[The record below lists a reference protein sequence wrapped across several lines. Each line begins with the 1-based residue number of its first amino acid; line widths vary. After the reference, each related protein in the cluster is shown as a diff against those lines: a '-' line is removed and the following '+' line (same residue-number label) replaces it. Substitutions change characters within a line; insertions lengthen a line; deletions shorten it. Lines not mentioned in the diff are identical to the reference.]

1 MKRTLPLLICTV
13 LLLGLLPTTVSA
25 APTAV
30 AYDDGTIYVGGIYDM
45 WAQITEGAD
54 RATYQWQVSVGGDDY
69 YGSGAWYDIND
80 LVGDYGY
87 KGTQTSHLQIV
98 GKPNDDSVAIGSGWE
113 NMKFRCKIT
122 LDGKDYFTNSLSELR
137 HNTTMLNAV
146 IKAGN
151 YKLYEPKVTGAD
163 TLSGSGSS
171 YTAKSAAGQALTFR
185 ISCKDVSDTRLV
197 ASEFRCIP
205 EIWITDGD
213 TTVHAANE
221 LTYTPTKANSQ
232 LTVEF
237 KLRMQIGVN
246 NLGYTETK
254 TLQLS
259 TYLPSGIGSGTAKN
273 RTLIYTTASTSSK
286 RLATVATGGIVTI
299 IEKLNESWYKV
310 AYKDHVGYAQ
320 ASDLSAV
327 TTQTVNEVKAYLPTP
342 AVGKNPRFDATYATT
357 GIQLYKT
364 DPVSW
369 YDETA
374 KRFLTAADT
383 FQSGHDYTLSIRVA
397 AADDYR
403 FRVNGGNIQVTGYV
417 NDSVVS
423 VCNVNSEPAEKVIQ
437 LYWTY
442 TPTEAAHSCS
452 LTPIAQKDPDCTN
465 PGKMAYYQC
474 SSCGDCYCDAQ
485 GKDKIASI
493 TAWGTLP
500 ATGHT
505 PSAWRT
511 TGIYH
516 YKVCTVCGD
525 MLESEDHKG
534 GVATCSAKGSCT
546 VCGYAYLEE
555 NENHS
560 PDTSKWIAKGSMY
573 HFHACKLCGAHC
585 DTEDHRWSP
594 TYLYQD
600 ATGHAWI
607 CADCKAT
614 SQVEPHDPG
623 PAATETTPQTCKDC
637 NYIIAPAKNHTHKL
651 TKVAQTPATCTE
663 EGNIEHYTCDGCSE
677 RFTDPEA
684 KNKIPNAL
692 YLQVGA
698 LGHTTS
704 ENWSSD
710 GQYHWRTCDRCGV
723 VLDETKMLHDSGEVC
738 ATCGHKADASAPT
751 AEPTQTAPNATES
764 TKPTKSN
771 RNKTGSQRSET
782 AETDWGCMILV
793 GAVTFAAALTATVII
808 LKKQKSKK

>member
-1 MKRTLPLLICTV
+1 MKRASLC
-13 LLLGLLPTTVSA
+13 LLLALALASSLLVIPVSA
-25 APTAV
+25 
-30 AYDDGTIYVGGIYDM
+30 DTIDLSYYNEEIYAGGILDM
-45 WAQITEGAD
+45 RVFVGEAD
-54 RATYQWQVSVGGDDY
+54 TSGYTFQWQVDTGMGE
-69 YGSGAWYDIND
+69 GRWMD
-80 LVGDYGY
+80 LEENQYY
-87 KGTQTSHLQIV
+87 KGVKTEHLQLYTYT
-98 GKPNDDSVAIGSGWE
+98 DRDYAGWE
-113 NMKFRCKIT
+113 EIPFRCLVTKG
-122 LDGKDYFTNSLSELR
+122 GKSASTPALHMYIRPYNGLEKA
-137 HNTTMLNAV
+137 LNNW
-146 IKAGN
+146 GFG
-151 YKLYEPKVTGAD
+151 LYEPHVENASALTTTDDITYTATAYAGAQLDISCGGSVATQKDILTSSEVELRREIRITENGKFITSTGHTTYFPYTIGNNAVKIEINMRIIMAGVDMGVYDTKTIRLTTKKPEGMVRGVTTKECSMLRNPYNESQILGTLPQSAVVQVAGKVGSYYQVYARSVMCFVPEELVRVDAAANESVIRNVDLTINQPTAGQTPATSCTLITTGCKLYHIEPISWINEETGKFMKAGEKFQEGKFYKVSIWVAADTGYQFQTDISGNPNLTGAINGNLPPFINKAYGED
-163 TLSGSGSS
+163 PT
-171 YTAKSAAGQALTFR
+171 Q
-185 ISCKDVSDTRLV
+185 VV
-197 ASEFRCIP
+197 
-205 EIWITDGD
+205 
-213 TTVHAANE
+213 E
-221 LTYTPTKANSQ
+221 LTYTFKAKPAA
-232 LTVEF
+232 E
-237 KLRMQIGVN
+237 
-246 NLGYTETK
+246 EA
-254 TLQLS
+254 
-259 TYLPSGIGSGTAKN
+259 PP
-273 RTLIYTTASTSSK
+273 
-286 RLATVATGGIVTI
+286 AT
-299 IEKLNESWYKV
+299 
-310 AYKDHVGYAQ
+310 
-320 ASDLSAV
+320 
-327 TTQTVNEVKAYLPTP
+327 
-342 AVGKNPRFDATYATT
+342 
-357 GIQLYKT
+357 
-364 DPVSW
+364 
-369 YDETA
+369 
-374 KRFLTAADT
+374 
-383 FQSGHDYTLSIRVA
+383 
-397 AADDYR
+397 
-403 FRVNGGNIQVTGYV
+403 
-417 NDSVVS
+417 
-423 VCNVNSEPAEKVIQ
+423 EPAQ
-437 LYWTY
+437 
-442 TPTEAAHSCS
+442 PTE
-452 LTPIAQKDPDCTN
+452 PAQQSHT
-465 PGKMAYYQC
+465 
-474 SSCGDCYCDAQ
+474 
-485 GKDKIASI
+485 
-493 TAWGTLP
+493 
-500 ATGHT
+500 HT

-771 RNKTGSQRSET
+771 RNKTGSQRLET

-808 LKKQKSKK
+808 LKKRKK